1 MKRCLLA
8 LLACIPLLVPSP
20 AWADSLWERRT
31 PQAGYLFV
39 DTRARL
45 VGDLLTVIVN
55 ENTGVDNRD
64 KREMNKAS
72 NAGGVFN
79 FAGETSAGS
88 LSRSA
93 SVDFDA
99 QGSAT
104 RGFKGES
111 EYSSGQRLLDRMTLA
126 VVGVY
131 PNGNLA
137 VEGFRQRLVSREVR
151 TLRLTGIVRPQDIG
165 PGNTIQSQFIANL
178 HLTYGGDGPQSRF
191 TNQNWL
197 SRFINVL
204 WPF

>member
-1 MKRCLLA
+1 MKQC
-8 LLACIPLLVPSP
+8 PFLLVAFSLPLVSSA

-31 PQAGYLFV
+31 PQAAYLFV

-45 VGDLLTVIVN
+45 VGDLLTVIVS
-55 ENTGVDNRD
+55 ENTGVGNRD
-64 KREMNKAS
+64 KREMNKDS
-72 NAGGVFN
+72 NAGGIFK
-79 FAGETSAGS
+79 FAGQTSAGS

-93 SVDFDA
+93 TVDFDA

-111 EYSSGQRLLDRMTLA
+111 EYTSDQRFLDRMTLS
-126 VVGVY
+126 VVDVY

-137 VEGFRQRLVSREVR
+137 VQGFRQRLVSREVR

-165 PGNTIQSQFIANL
+165 PGNSIQSQFIANL
-178 HLTYGGDGPQSRF
+178 QITYGGEGPQSRF